1 MKTESPLPAKV
12 HRCLAGLGPLPDGIV
27 VAVSGGPDSVALLRA
42 LLAVRSSATRL
53 VVAHLN
59 HRLRGSESDADEE
72 FVHQLHES
80 LLAVH
85 SHLALRCEASDVAA
99 MAQARGDNLESTA
112 RQVRYHWLAP
122 VAVET
127 GCRFVATGH
136 TADDQ
141 AETVLHRL
149 LRGTGLTGLRGIAA
163 RRPLTEHVEVIRPLL
178 HVSRA
183 EVLAYLD
190 ELKQPYRLDSSN
202 ENLDLTRNRIRHEL
216 LPLLARDYNPAIA
229 RLLTQL
235 AEQADEAV
243 RIVAGAAQQ
252 LLTAAEL
259 PRAGPLLIFDRQRLM
274 QAPRHL
280 VREALRLAWLRED
293 WPQAAMNFAAW
304 ERLAELVYTAQP
316 ALDLP
321 GGLQARCRG
330 RVVQVGPMC

>member
-1 MKTESPLPAKV
+1 VKTESPLPTKV
-12 HRCLAGLGPLPDGIV
+12 RRCLAGLGPVPDGIV

-42 LLAVRSSATRL
+42 LLDVRPPDMPL
-53 VVAHLN
+53 VIFHLN
-59 HRLRGSESDADEE
+59 HRLRGDESDGDAA
-72 FVHQLHES
+72 FVVQLHAE
-80 LLAVH
+80 LGKIHDNLQ
-85 SHLALRCEASDVAA
+85 LRCQAVDVALI
-99 MAQARGDNLESTA
+99 AQAAGDNLEAAA
-112 RQVRYHWLAP
+112 RNTRYDWLNSA
-122 VAVET
+122 AIAAS
-127 GCRFVATGH
+127 CRFVATGH

-163 RRPLTEHVEVIRPLL
+163 RRPLTEGVEVIRPLL

-202 ENLDLTRNRIRHEL
+202 QNLDLTRNRIRHEL
-216 LPLLARDYNPAIA
+216 LPLLAREYNPAIA

-235 AEQADEAV
+235 AEQADEAA
-243 RIVAGAAQQ
+243 RIVASAAQE

-259 PRAGPLLIFDRQRLM
+259 PRAGPLLIFDRQRLT
-274 QAPRHL
+274 QAPRHV
-280 VREALRLAWLRED
+280 VREAFRLAWLRED

-304 ERLAELVYTAQP
+304 ERLAELICTAQS

>member
-1 MKTESPLPAKV
+1 VKPESPLPAKV
-12 HRCLAGLGPLPDGIV
+12 RRCLASLGPLSGGIV

-42 LLAVRSSATRL
+42 LLAVRPPAHPL

-59 HRLRGSESDADEE
+59 HRLRGGESDGDAE
-72 FVHQLHES
+72 FVRQLHGS

-85 SHLALRCEASDVAA
+85 SHFELRCEASDVAA
-99 MAQARGDNLESTA
+99 IAQARGDNLESTA
-112 RQVRYHWLAP
+112 RQVRYDWLNQ

-163 RRPLTEHVEVIRPLL
+163 RRPLTEHVEVVRPLL

-202 ENLDLTRNRIRHEL
+202 QNLDLTRNRIRHEL

-243 RIVAGAAQQ
+243 RIVDGAARE

-259 PRAGPLLIFDRQRLM
+259 PRAGSLLIFDRQRLA
-274 QAPRHL
+274 QAPRHV
-280 VREALRLAWLRED
+280 VREAFRLAWLRED

-304 ERLAELVYTAQP
+304 ERLAELVGTAP
-316 ALDLP
+316 SALDLP